1 MNKKML
7 VLAAAGGLG
16 ALVTF
21 GVLFTVLTG
30 GETTDQQLNTALAV
44 LDQDRWDVT
53 GRLVRDLADQVD
65 QDQDATWN
73 YIKGVSLL
81 KSVEDHFGT
90 PYGRRTLRDATEN
103 LAKANELGFPPG
115 YQGKGN
121 FYLGWC
127 YFQTYRWDKAIEQL
141 KKCPLLW
148 PAKRSE
154 AYRMIVSAQLRKSPP
169 DIAGATEVVA
179 DWNSIPGVAASETAN
194 IRIAQAQ
201 IAFSNGDTSQCEQL
215 LNQIDKSL
223 DEYFDAQVWRGR
235 WRLETVAGGN
245 VASHLVEPLLAEAKS
260 IFREVRVDARTPA
273 DLRQQAAYLSGRV
286 QRAQGNPLPALSTF
300 NGIRQ
305 SDPLSAE
312 GIAAGLEEAEILL
325 ARNDLEGAV
334 AATSAILQNIDD
346 LSLFDEQWIAAVE
359 LKKRLLDMGRVLR
372 DTGQY
377 TPAMQ
382 LADNIA
388 LAYPLADSVR
398 LKAEVYEGWGQELAN
413 SRRGGSGEP
422 SQAERLLA
430 KDKFRTAAELYE
442 RLSVLEL
449 RSSEYTDILWSAI
462 LNYQRA
468 NELSKANE
476 LLSEYIR
483 FEDRSKRVQG
493 FLALGKNRMSAGNWI
508 SAIEPLQRCLE
519 DPDHPLSYEAR
530 LLAAQVKSELNQLE
544 EAKELLIDN
553 LHGHKLR
560 PENEIWK
567 DSKLELGQL
576 LFRQATELAQED
588 LLDTEADWET
598 QKSRLEKS
606 QALFNEAADQLG
618 EWAGRWP
625 VSKDPRHFD
634 ARYMFAQAHKLSAE
648 TPKRLIDAN
657 PNLIES
663 ARRKLLLERRS
674 LLELAAAEFGSLH
687 EAITQ
692 QIDTAYPPERL
703 VSLLR
708 NSYFGQADALFDLGQ
723 WEAAIEAYKNV
734 TSRFSNQ
741 PESLEAMMQIAQCLK
756 KLGRPAEAR
765 RQLNMAK
772 QVLSRIPA
780 ESDARFVSVTR
791 GSREDWQRSLDLMLQ
806 WD

>member
-1 MNKKML
+1 MNKKIA
-7 VLAAAGGLG
+7 VLAAGGLG
-16 ALVTF
+16 ALITF
-21 GVLFTVLTG
+21 GILFAVLTG
-30 GETTDQQLNTALAV
+30 GETPDQQLKIALSV

-53 GRLVRDLADQVD
+53 GRLAQDLAEQVD

-90 PYGRRTLRDATEN
+90 PYSRRTLLEATEN
-103 LAKANELGFPPG
+103 LEKANELGFPPG

-127 YFQTYRWDKAIEQL
+127 YFHTYRWDEAIEQL

-148 PAKRSE
+148 PAKRSD
-154 AYRMIVSAQLRKSPP
+154 AYRMIVTAQLRKSPP
-169 DIAGATEVVA
+169 DVPGATEVVA
-179 DWNSIPGVAASETAN
+179 NWNAIPGVSAGETAN

-201 IAFSNGDTSQCEQL
+201 IAFAQGDTSKCEEL
-215 LNQIDKSL
+215 LNQVDKGL
-223 DEYFDAQVWRGR
+223 AEYFDAQVWRGR
-235 WRLETVAGGN
+235 WRLETVASGN
-245 VASHLVEPLLAEAKS
+245 VASHLIEPLLTEARS
-260 IFREVRVDARTPA
+260 IFRDVRVDARTPA
-273 DLRQQAAYLSGRV
+273 DLRQQTAYLSGKV
-286 QRAQGNPLPALSTF
+286 QRAQDNPLPALSTF

-325 ARNDLEGAV
+325 ARNDIEGAV
-334 AATSAILQNIDD
+334 TATTAILQNIDD
-346 LSLFDEQWIAAVE
+346 LSLFDEQWISAPE

-372 DTGQY
+372 DRGQY
-377 TPAMQ
+377 LPAIQM
-382 LADNIA
+382 ADSIA

-398 LKAEVYEGWGQELAN
+398 LKAEVYEGWGQELSN
-413 SRRGGSGEP
+413 SRRGGSGEL
-422 SQAERLLA
+422 SKAERLLA
-430 KDKFRTAAELYE
+430 NEKFKTSAELYE
-442 RLSVLEL
+442 RLAVLEL

-462 LNYQRA
+462 TNYQRA

-493 FLALGKNRMSAGNWI
+493 FLALGKNRMSAGNWM

-576 LFRQATELAQED
+576 LYRQATELAQED
-588 LLDTEADWET
+588 QLDTTADWET
-598 QKSRLEKS
+598 QKARLEKS
-606 QALFNEAADQLG
+606 QALFSEAADQLG

-625 VSKDPRHFD
+625 ASKDPRHFD
-634 ARYMFAQAHKLSAE
+634 ARYMFAQAHRLSAE
-648 TPKRLIDAN
+648 TPKRLIEAN

-674 LLELAAAEFGSLH
+674 LLEIAAAEFGSLH

-692 QIDTAYPPERL
+692 QIDTASPPDRL

-723 WEAAIEAYKNV
+723 WEPAIEAYKNV

-756 KLGRPAEAR
+756 KLGRPADAR

-780 ESDARFVSVTR
+780 ESDTRFISVTR
-791 GSREDWQRSLDLMLQ
+791 GSRADWERSLDLMLQ